1 MRERA
6 GGVFAALPD
15 TLLSASLVR
24 RPEADAATR
33 EAPREE
39 GDAGVGAPSVTRE
52 LPEEGRGERLDS

>member
-24 RPEADAATR
+24 RPEADAVVHSVRR
-33 EAPREE
+33 E
-39 GDAGVGAPSVTRE
+39 GVGVGSGVGAPR
-52 LPEEGRGERLDS
+52 GRRALSDERLDA